1 MSDPRHAPY
10 YPIAQAAQI
19 VGLSPRRVRAW
30 LGADAAARP
39 TVVRKEGAPPDAA
52 SFLDLVEMRAVK
64 DLLSQ
69 PGVSILKLRAKLA
82 EAARIEGVDHPLAQR
97 KFLVD
102 GAHLFLDQGEV
113 IVELGRGGQIAFEK
127 IIRERATELEFDASG
142 LAQRWWPL
150 GLGKVVVIDPEYLC
164 GEPRIEGHRLSTR
177 FLAQA
182 VRAEPGGV
190 PAVAKMYD
198 IDEASIHLALEYQGY
213 LAA

>member
-1 MSDPRHAPY
+1 MPDPRHAPY
-10 YPIAQAAQI
+10 YPLAQAAQL
-19 VGLSPRRVRAW
+19 VHMSPRRVRAW

-39 TVVRKEGAPPDAA
+39 TVVRTEGAPPDAA
-52 SFLDLVEMRAVK
+52 SFLDLVEMWAVK

-97 KFLVD
+97 KFLVE
-102 GAHLFLDQGEV
+102 GAHLFLDKGDV
-113 IVELGRGGQIAFEK
+113 IYELGRGGQVVFEK
-127 IIRERATELEFDASG
+127 IIRSRATELEFDAAG
-142 LAQRWWPL
+142 LAKRWWPM

-190 PAVAKMYD
+190 PAVAQMYG
-198 IDEASIHLALEYQGY
+198 IEEQSVRLALEYQGV